1 VDGVGV
7 SNNDNLHVQL
17 EVAVTLIPSELHP
30 HFTGGYCATCHMR
43 PSGDLHVSMRGEG
56 KSNKSTTSYSR
67 LQLWQRCFLISP
79 PPAENLKGA
88 ILALRFSSTAAFASV
103 FRLLLLVSETWNTFT

>member
-1 VDGVGV
+1 MQFFNMLLVLVKSYVEICGAVFAFKHHKEACVVDGVGV

-17 EVAVTLIPSELHP
+17 EVAVTLISSELHP

-43 PSGDLHVSMRGEG
+43 PSGDLHVTMRGEG

-67 LQLWQRCFLISP
+67 LQLW
-79 PPAENLKGA
+79 
-88 ILALRFSSTAAFASV
+88 
-103 FRLLLLVSETWNTFT
+103 